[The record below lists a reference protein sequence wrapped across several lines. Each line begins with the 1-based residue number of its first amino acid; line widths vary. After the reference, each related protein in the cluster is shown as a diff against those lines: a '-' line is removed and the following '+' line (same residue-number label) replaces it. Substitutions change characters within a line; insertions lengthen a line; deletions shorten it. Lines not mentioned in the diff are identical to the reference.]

1 MQLCNTYLEG
11 YSARPT
17 RQFNKILIWTK
28 TKEEIWVVLFLL
40 LFLSFED
47 CSKGG
52 CSGTEHLP
60 SKCAAQG
67 SIPTQKK
74 GGVGVDV

>member
-1 MQLCNTYLEG
+1 MQLCNTYLGG
-11 YSARPT
+11 YSSRPT
-17 RQFNKILIWTK
+17 RQFNKTFDLNK
-28 TKEEIWVVLFLL
+28 NKRRNLGVFVFVAV
-40 LFLSFED
+40 FKAED
-47 CSKGG
+47 CSKGC

-74 GGVGVDV
+74 GGVGVDM